1 MDISKNKRGQTKL
14 NLHPARWLLCLAIVV
29 TFAGCRFNV
38 GILRGILGDL
48 MEPSAFER
56 RMDVDLTDGT
66 DRLLI
71 LCSASHGVM
80 NESASLPIDLLER
93 VSGQLRNHG
102 VDVVDTDDVA
112 NWLDDNG
119 SLDDL
124 PSLATEFDADYIAVI
139 RIQNLSYTEPNS
151 DLLRAR
157 ATGDIRVHKVMHND
171 DGRVEE
177 QYGTGINEV
186 YPKTYPISADKLSH
200 GMFQRDALN
209 YLSDVFARQFHR
221 YHQRDTI

>member
-1 MDISKNKRGQTKL
+1 
-14 NLHPARWLLCLAIVV
+14 
-29 TFAGCRFNV
+29 
-38 GILRGILGDL
+38 
-48 MEPSAFER
+48 MEPSAFEMR
-56 RMDVDLTDGT
+56 TDIDLTDGN

-71 LCSASHGVM
+71 LCSASHSVM
-80 NESASLPIDLLER
+80 NESASLPIDILSK
-93 VSGQLRNHG
+93 VSAQLRNHG

-112 NWLDDNG
+112 DWMDDNG

-124 PSLATEFDADYIAVI
+124 TSLATEFDADYIAVI

-151 DLLRAR
+151 NLLRAR
-157 ATGDIRVHKVMHND
+157 ATGDIRVHKVIYD
-171 DGRVEE
+171 DDVRILE
-177 QYGTGINEV
+177 QYGTAINEV

>member
-1 MDISKNKRGQTKL
+1 MDISKNNRDRTKL
-14 NLHPARWLLCLAIVV
+14 NLHPARWLLYLAIVV

-48 MEPSAFER
+48 MEPSAFEMR
-56 RMDVDLTDGT
+56 TDVNLADGN

-80 NESASLPIDLLER
+80 NESASLPIDILSK
-93 VSGQLRNHG
+93 VSVQLRNHG
-102 VDVVDTDDVA
+102 VDVVDPDDVA

-124 PSLATEFDADYIAVI
+124 TSLATEFDADYIAVI
-139 RIQNLSYTEPNS
+139 RIQSLSYTEPNS

-157 ATGDIRVHKVMHND
+157 ATGDIRVHKVMHD
-171 DGRVEE
+171 EDGRVVE
-177 QYGTGINEV
+177 QYGTAINEV

-200 GMFQRDALN
+200 GMFQKQALD